1 MFAKSK
7 TLLSM
12 PIISLEEGKHIG
24 RVRGIVVDPDTF
36 SIAALIT
43 DKQGWFGDYKVVP
56 FDRVMSIGNHAV
68 TIDKK
73 SSIEKPSNLPEIARL
88 MKNKQPLLGAKV
100 FSESGTL
107 LGIVDELLYHK
118 ETGIVDSLEIS
129 GRFLESVFRGR
140 ISIPSAAVVTFG
152 SDAIIV
158 KTDYSKNMR
167 SIESPAKAKLDTVKS
182 SGKKLIG
189 STKDATKKLGKSLT
203 DSIDE
208 FTASNDKAEKKNQ
221 DPTNDT
227 NDTQTENI
235 QAEDIQT
242 EDNNSDIRHGG

>member
-1 MFAKSK
+1 MLAKSK

-36 SIAALIT
+36 TIAALIT

-56 FDRVMSIGNHAV
+56 FDKVVSIGDHAV
-68 TIDKK
+68 TIDQK

-88 MKNKQPLLGAKV
+88 MRSKQPLLGAKV

-118 ETGIVDSLEIS
+118 ETGAIDSLEIS

-140 ISIPSAAVVTFG
+140 ISIPAAAVITFG
-152 SDAIIV
+152 TDAIIV
-158 KTDYSKNMR
+158 ENNYRKNMR

-182 SGKKLIG
+182 SGRMLFG
-189 STKDATKKLGKSLT
+189 STKDKTKKLGKTLS

-208 FTASNDKAEKKNQ
+208 LTGTGDDKQSTGENPHNGEAQ
-221 DPTNDT
+221 DSP
-227 NDTQTENI
+227 
-235 QAEDIQT
+235 
-242 EDNNSDIRHGG
+242 SDS

>member
-36 SIAALIT
+36 TIAALIT

-56 FDRVMSIGNHAV
+56 YERVMSIGDHAV

-73 SSIEKPSNLPEIARL
+73 ASIEKPSNLPEIARL
-88 MKNKQPLLGAKV
+88 MKNKQPILGAKV

-107 LGIVDELLYHK
+107 LGIVDELLYNK
-118 ETGIVDSLEIS
+118 ETGAIDSLEIS

-140 ISIPSAAVVTFG
+140 ISIPSDAVITFG
-152 SDAIIV
+152 TDAIIV
-158 KTDYSKNMR
+158 ETDYHKDMHSL
-167 SIESPAKAKLDTVKS
+167 ESPAKTTLNSLKTSGTKLF
-182 SGKKLIG
+182 G
-189 STKDATKKLGKSLT
+189 STKDATKQLGKSLS
-203 DSIDE
+203 DSINE
-208 FTASNDKAEKKNQ
+208 FTESTDNKANNS
-221 DPTNDT
+221 TNDT
-227 NDTQTENI
+227 TNEDKNKDEN
-235 QAEDIQT
+235 
-242 EDNNSDIRHGG
+242 EDNQQQDA